1 MTARD
6 TISDQLT
13 HQTISCWWK
22 PYGSHM
28 FYKNVIH
35 LVCKFL
41 TQDTTHIPISFP
53 GVSSRNWQTMLCIR
67 MFGMVDIWWIEN
79 FFRVY
84 ISSLDISSLIDQS
97 ERWQSFSYSYQY
109 ISDFV
114 LLRPHTRICICSV
127 YVRVHFSFY
136 PFTFISPFV
145 TTRPFFFSY
154 CIVSRLIGAFWCS

>member
-1 MTARD
+1 MTTRD

-22 PYGSHM
+22 PYGCHM
-28 FYKNVIH
+28 FCKNVIH

-41 TQDTTHIPISFP
+41 TQDTTNIPISFP
-53 GVSSRNWQTMLCIR
+53 GVSSRNWQTMLCII

-84 ISSLDISSLIDQS
+84 ISSLHISSLALIDQS
-97 ERWQSFSYSYQY
+97 KRWQSFSYSYQY

-145 TTRPFFFSY
+145 TTRPFFFFHT
-154 CIVSRLIGAFWCS
+154 V